1 VEVCVVFLFWCVLV
15 LHIEAAQNKILALI
29 ACVRVH
35 GLSHT
40 LKQNGHT

>member
-1 VEVCVVFLFWCVLV
+1 MFSKKGGGGRG
-15 LHIEAAQNKILALI
+15 HIGAAQNNILALI

-40 LKQNGHT
+40 LKQNYGHT